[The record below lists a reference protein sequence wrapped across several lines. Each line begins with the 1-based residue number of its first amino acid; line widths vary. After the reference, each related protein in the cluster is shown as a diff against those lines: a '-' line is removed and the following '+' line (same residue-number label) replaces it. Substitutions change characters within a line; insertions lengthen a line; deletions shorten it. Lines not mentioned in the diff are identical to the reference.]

1 MAEDK
6 EKQLAAVKMS
16 NPFQEGIDDAMKRI
30 DSLPVEGTLVSAIPE
45 AMWDS
50 WDASDEDAL
59 VADDT
64 AEYSEDCPPLAA

>member
-6 EKQLAAVKMS
+6 EKQVATVKMS

-30 DSLPVEGTLVSAIPE
+30 ESLPVEGTLVSAIPK

-50 WDASDEDAL
+50 WDASNEDAL
-59 VADDT
+59 VADNT
-64 AEYSEDCPPLAA
+64 AEFSEYTPLAA